1 MLDVS
6 IRLEIL
12 NLLAA
17 LKRERNLAMLY
28 VTHDL
33 ATARHFSTE
42 IMVMYRGEIVER
54 GPSDEVILSPAHP
67 YTRLLAAAAPNPT
80 APRAEQAAARSAR
93 QAARA
98 AQAAERRETT
108 LDQGCRFRARCP
120 HAMEVCRSRPPDL
133 QVAPGHLAR
142 CWLYGVIGPDTT
154 LAAGADGR

>member
-93 QAARA
+93 QT
-98 AQAAERRETT
+98 AQTAEPRETT

-120 HAMEVCRSRPPDL
+120 HAMDVCRSRPADR

-142 CWLYGVIGPDTT
+142 CWLYGVSGPETT